1 MYINQVFQAINNL
14 PEEQA
19 QEIDFETLMK
29 NAVALTR
36 AVAYKKKIDIDTQSV
51 LERRSGNWQIYEKII
66 FTQYVFIRS
75 EITEENYYRIKKI
88 AGVVR
93 FLGYENGIIPTLN
106 NSEQRYIEWLWN
118 ARKPIEPS
126 KIYVTPSGDKMI
138 MSGILR
144 KYSGNEIE
152 YNLRQRKANIFIE
165 IAGRKHKIT
174 LPVIRI

>member
-1 MYINQVFQAINNL
+1 MKMYVLQV
-14 PEEQA
+14 
-19 QEIDFETLMK
+19 
-29 NAVALTR
+29 
-36 AVAYKKKIDIDTQSV
+36 
-51 LERRSGNWQIYEKII
+51 RSGREISVCRELEKQGFDAVLPVCQEFIRCGGKWNISEKII

-93 FLGYENGIIPTLN
+93 FLGFENGVIPPLN
-106 NSEQRYIEWLWN
+106 YTEQRYIEWLWN
-118 ARKPIEPS
+118 DGKPIEPS
-126 KIYVTPSGDKMI
+126 KIYVTPCGDKMI

-144 KYSGNEIE
+144 IYSGDEIE
-152 YNLRQRKANIFIE
+152 YNLRQRKANIFID

>member
-1 MYINQVFQAINNL
+1 MKMYVLQV
-14 PEEQA
+14 
-19 QEIDFETLMK
+19 
-29 NAVALTR
+29 
-36 AVAYKKKIDIDTQSV
+36 
-51 LERRSGNWQIYEKII
+51 RSGYEISVCHELRKQGFDAILPVRQEFIRRGRKWHIYEKII

-75 EITEENYYRIKKI
+75 EITEENYYKIKKI

-93 FLGYENGIIPTLN
+93 FLGYENGILPPLN
-106 NSEQRYIEWLWN
+106 HSEQRYIEWLWN
-118 ARKPIEPS
+118 DGKPVEPS

-144 KYSGNEIE
+144 KYSGDEIE
-152 YNLRQRKANIFIE
+152 YNLRQRKANIFID